1 MDEVRKHIVLLF
13 FLWQKAIMVLPVV
26 LVHASVEGHI
36 VGGFLLAV
44 ALRSS
49 ILLVQKEHA
58 VVIGLPLVVTEESA
72 TSQSC
77 HFGLR
82 LSPYQIAV
90 LFVIHHFSN
99 GIGQQI
105 SG

>member
-1 MDEVRKHIVLLF
+1 MNKVRKHIVLLF

-36 VGGFLLAV
+36 VCGFLLAV
-44 ALRSS
+44 ALCSS

-58 VVIGLPLVVTEESA
+58 VVIGLPLVVTEESTA
-72 TSQSC
+72 SQSC

-82 LSPYQIAV
+82 LSPY
-90 LFVIHHFSN
+90 
-99 GIGQQI
+99 
-105 SG
+105 